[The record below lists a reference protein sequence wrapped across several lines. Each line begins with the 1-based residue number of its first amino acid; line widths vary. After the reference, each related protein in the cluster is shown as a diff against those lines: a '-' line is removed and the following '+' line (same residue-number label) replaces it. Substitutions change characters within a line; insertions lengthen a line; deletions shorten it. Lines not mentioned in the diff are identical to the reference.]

1 MPSYNELNDEDPR
14 ARVTVGDEVLFGARE
29 GVIVRDDEDNEP
41 YQVKLRDGYQTD
53 FLREGQVRRLTKHT
67 KLERQVEEVA
77 DAVAKEVLNLQRYP
91 ADRPMPEGFRL
102 ATEADVAPWLAYAVS
117 ALGAFDIAKLDGGM
131 KISGSSCGGHISK
144 RGEDEELDHLLIVKL
159 EGAASEEL
167 RAKAASTLD
176 AVLEAACES
185 GRAAPYAVG
194 SRVERGPDW
203 HEWMEDQDGGAGS
216 LGTIGAHNHMD
227 GSRLHQAPPDRRAD
241 GWADN
246 CPCVVVEWDH
256 GGAFYYLTY
265 RTGPDSAAAPFGGEM
280 QVRRSHALKHTGP
293 CWAQY
298 F

>member
-1 MPSYNELNDEDPR
+1 M
-14 ARVTVGDEVLFGARE
+14 
-29 GVIVRDDEDNEP
+29 
-41 YQVKLRDGYQTD
+41 
-53 FLREGQVRRLTKHT
+53 
-67 KLERQVEEVA
+67 
-77 DAVAKEVLNLQRYP
+77 
-91 ADRPMPEGFRL
+91 
-102 ATEADVAPWLAYAVS
+102 
-117 ALGAFDIAKLDGGM
+117 
-131 KISGSSCGGHISK
+131 
-144 RGEDEELDHLLIVKL
+144 
-159 EGAASEEL
+159 
-167 RAKAASTLD
+167 
-176 AVLEAACES
+176 LEAACES